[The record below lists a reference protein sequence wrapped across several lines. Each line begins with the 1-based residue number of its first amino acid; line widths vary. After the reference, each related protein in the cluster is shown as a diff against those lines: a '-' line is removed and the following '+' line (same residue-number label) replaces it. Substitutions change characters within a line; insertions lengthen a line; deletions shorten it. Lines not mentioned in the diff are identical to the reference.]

1 MMNEMR
7 VAVTVTRILV
17 FVFLEESKG
26 NKQIYALGHTYKY
39 NECMGG
45 RRSGA
50 REEIKPENE

>member
-1 MMNEMR
+1 MR